1 MTTKLLAQQ
10 INIGG
15 ESLQGP
21 LKLPGGEEATVGG
34 LASVLSQFAIGAAS
48 IILLLIL
55 IWAGFDV
62 IRSRGNP
69 QKLSA
74 ARLKIV
80 YAIVGYIL
88 LVSAFLITRLVANA
102 FGLGASLFN

>member
-1 MTTKLLAQQ
+1 M
-10 INIGG
+10 
-15 ESLQGP
+15 
-21 LKLPGGEEATVGG
+21 
-34 LASVLSQFAIGAAS
+34 LSDRAET
-48 IILLLIL
+48 
-55 IWAGFDV
+55 
-62 IRSRGNP
+62 P

-102 FGLGASLFN
+102 FGLGAGLFN

>member
-15 ESLQGP
+15 EAIQGP

-34 LASVLSQFAIGAAS
+34 LTSVLSQFAIGAAS

-102 FGLGASLFN
+102 FGLGAGLFN